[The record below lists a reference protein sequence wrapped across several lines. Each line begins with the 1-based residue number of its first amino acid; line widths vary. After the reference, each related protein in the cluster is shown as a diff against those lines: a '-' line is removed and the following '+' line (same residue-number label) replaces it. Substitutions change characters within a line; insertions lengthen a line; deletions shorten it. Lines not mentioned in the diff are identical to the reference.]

1 MGLAELTTPLQRQL
15 FGVAVADLRQLISD
29 SRNELADL
37 RVTLNRL
44 ESELRKLREEVDAA
58 KLGARERPIED
69 LSLDEVLAL
78 HKGCH
83 DALERFEIHGAGARS
98 LREAAA
104 AAGADLHTIV
114 ATIKNLLTD
123 QAA

>member
-98 LREAAA
+98 LRDAAA
-104 AAGADLHTIV
+104 DAGADLHTIV